1 MTISDKLRS
10 LSLLFVL
17 DGSSWVV
24 DGDTFVLKYERIR
37 VWGLDCP
44 ERKWTDGLQA
54 KYEARLLLEGNEIQL
69 HRQGKD
75 PWGRTVARVIV
86 RRTSHNESFTF
97 DFACAM
103 IQKGV
108 CWEYED
114 FSKGYYKRCKP

>member
-24 DGDTFVLKYERIR
+24 DGDTFVLKHERVR

-44 ERKWTDGLQA
+44 ERNQKDGPRA
-54 KYEARLLLEGNEIQL
+54 TYEARLLLEGNEILL

-75 PWGRTVARVIV
+75 RWGRTVARVIV
-86 RRTSHNESFTF
+86 RRTSPNESFTF

-108 CWEYED
+108 CEEYEH